1 MVRYKVEFFPN
12 RDNITCSFI
21 VNSQVLNPEVP
32 FVPNKLVDSRG
43 IVLYLFLL
51 EVHGI
56 IENVQFV
63 GESIDEEREIKRL
76 YNYLFNPVHV
86 FKN

>member
-1 MVRYKVEFFPN
+1 MVRYKVEFIPN
-12 RDNITCSFI
+12 KDNITCSFI
-21 VNSQVLNPEVP
+21 VNSQVMDKDVP

-51 EVHGI
+51 GMRTV

-76 YNYLFNPVHV
+76 YNYLFNPIYV
-86 FKN
+86 

>member
-1 MVRYKVEFFPN
+1 MVRYKVEFIPN
-12 RDNITCSFI
+12 KDNITCSFI
-21 VNSQVLNPEVP
+21 VNSQVMDKDVP

-51 EVHGI
+51 GMRTV
-56 IENVQFV
+56 IEIVQFV

-76 YNYLFNPVHV
+76 YNYLFNPIYV
-86 FKN
+86 